1 MRIFTYIVEQD
12 RNRID
17 QKYLFSNIMIAFTI
31 QITNKKKKI
40 SVTEAD
46 WSCCFLQLTIIFLL
60 GIVDK

>member
-1 MRIFTYIVEQD
+1 MRIITYIVEQD
-12 RNRID
+12 RNRIE

-31 QITNKKKKI
+31 QITNKKKI
-40 SVTEAD
+40 SITEAD